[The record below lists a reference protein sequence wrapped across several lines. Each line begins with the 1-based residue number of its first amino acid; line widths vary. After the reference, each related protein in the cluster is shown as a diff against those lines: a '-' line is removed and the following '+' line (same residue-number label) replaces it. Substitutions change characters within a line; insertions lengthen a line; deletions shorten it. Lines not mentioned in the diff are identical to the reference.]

1 MIKRIKKANAL
12 MFTVVILLAV
22 SIIAS
27 GITMYFYHASILA
40 NNSNIY
46 SQKRVELE
54 NEFNKKFKVVLKDVE
69 GSENENKARDF
80 FKYHT
85 STPDSIAFLEGDY
98 YTTIRYYGVVEGKD
112 KFTYEVET
120 EYKRRECHL
129 IKTIYKIGTTYTV
142 DPQEVYHVTIN
153 N

>member
-27 GITMYFYHASILA
+27 GITMYFYHASVQA

-46 SQKRVELE
+46 SQKRIELE
-54 NEFNKKFKVVLKDVE
+54 NEFNKKYKVVLTQVAATD
-69 GSENENKARDF
+69 NETKTKNF
-80 FKYHT
+80 FNDHIN
-85 STPDSIAFLEGDY
+85 SHTPDSTAFLEGDY
-98 YTTIRYYGVVEGKD
+98 YTTIHYNELNS
-112 KFTYEVET
+112 FTYEVET
-120 EYKRRECHL
+120 GYKNREYHL
-129 IKTIYKIGTTYTV
+129 IKTINYV
-142 DPQEVYHVTIN
+142 DSKFSVDTQEVYHVTIN

>member
-46 SQKRVELE
+46 SQKRIELE

-80 FKYHT
+80 FKNHISE
-85 STPDSIAFLEGDY
+85 STAFLEGDY
-98 YTTIRYYGVVEGKD
+98 YTTIRYYGEVEGKD

-142 DPQEVYHVTIN
+142 DTQEVYHVTIN